1 MTIPNTTSASPATDQ
16 AATAVARKTNLD
28 SQDFMKLL
36 AVQFQNQDPM
46 SPMDDTAYIAQ
57 MAQFTSLS
65 QSSSL
70 LTEIGSLRAEQ
81 QRVIAQGYLGA
92 RLTVDDGEG
101 GIAAGVVTGIEQAD
115 DGPRVVIGDSTYPLS
130 AVLLVERG
138 SQTETQPAA

>member
-1 MTIPNTTSASPATDQ
+1 MTIPNTTSASAGAD
-16 AATAVARKTNLD
+16 TAGIPTSRKTALD

-46 SPMDDTAYIAQ
+46 KPMEDTAFIAQ

-92 RLTVDDGEG
+92 RLTVDDGAG
-101 GIAAGVVTGIEQAD
+101 GITSGLVTGIEQAA
-115 DGPRVVIGDSTYPLS
+115 DGPRVVIGDHTYSLA
-130 AVLLVERG
+130 AVLLVERPG
-138 SQTETQPAA
+138 QPETQPAA